1 MKQELK
7 IATIASVAIGI
18 LMAIVSIAGLTL
30 GVRGLYG
37 NPSTAMGPTAST
49 AGILIPGFLGHDAFN
64 LLVGVPVLIG
74 AVWLARRGSEL
85 ALLLWP
91 GALLYTLYTY
101 AIYTI
106 GTPFSGLFAAYALLV
121 ALAAF
126 TTIGLVTGIDHR
138 TTRERLE
145 SAVPA
150 RRVGGLLIGLAL
162 LTIAQDASGAITTAA
177 SGAVPDHPLARA
189 VWSVDLSIEAPL
201 VLVGGVLLWLRRPIG
216 YVAGAGLLLQYGL
229 TPVALAFGLLL
240 QGIVTGS
247 TIEWGSVAGV
257 LVFAVVCFA
266 PLALFARGA
275 GTHTAGPKSTERRLA
290 ASPLRV

>member
-1 MKQELK
+1 MKHELRA
-7 IATIASVAIGI
+7 ATLASVAIGI
-18 LMAIVSIAGLTL
+18 VMAIVSIAGLTVGL
-30 GVRGLYG
+30 RGLYG
-37 NPSTAMGPTAST
+37 NPSTALGPTTST
-49 AGILIPGFLGHDAFN
+49 AGILVPGFLGHDAFN

-101 AIYTI
+101 AIYMI
-106 GTPFSGLFAAYALLV
+106 GTPFSRLFPAYALLV

-126 TTIGLVTGIDHR
+126 TTIILVAGIDHR
-138 TTRERLE
+138 RTRERLE

-162 LTIAQDASGAITTAA
+162 LTIAQDASGAITTAV
-177 SGAVPDHPLARA
+177 SGAAPDHPLARA
-189 VWSVDLSIEAPL
+189 VWSVDLSIEAPV

-216 YVAGAGLLLQYGL
+216 YFAGA
-229 TPVALAFGLLL
+229 GLLL

-266 PLALFARGA
+266 PLALFVRGA